1 MTAITRELAR
11 FAVNSRYELLP
22 AEVQHEGLRAF
33 VNYVGCAA
41 GGANEPVC
49 LKMLETISEF
59 NGKSD
64 CVVIGSSVRLDALN
78 AALLNALSSAALSF
92 NDTHYATVIHP
103 TSPVGAAL
111 ISMAMRRK
119 LSGKA
124 LIHALVLGDELCC
137 RIGNMLCTPPA
148 ACAVGLSTTGL
159 LGSIGAAI
167 AAGTVMGFNEDQMT
181 TAIGI
186 AANQSAGIREAHASM
201 SSWFTP
207 ANAGRSGLWAA
218 FLAERGY
225 TCPDTMLEGAKG
237 FAVSFASAPQMGAAL
252 EGIGQKWELLT
263 LAYKPYPCGVVIH
276 PIIDACLDITA
287 KHTFD
292 ARDIERVDVTVDPL
306 CLQLCNRPAPTLR
319 AQAMVSFPHW
329 AATTLMHKEAGLPQV
344 TEAMVHDADIA
355 TLRAKVVAHAD
366 HKIGREAAL
375 VKVTLK
381 EGRTFEARCNH
392 ALSTPQNPMTD
403 QHIAD
408 KTRLQMEIAFGKTK
422 AQRAMDAC
430 WKITE
435 LEDVKPY
442 IESLAALPVPSA

>member
-1 MTAITRELAR
+1 MNNITRELAR
-11 FAVNSRYELLP
+11 FAVNSRFEDLP
-22 AEVQHEGLRAF
+22 QKVQHEGLRAF

-41 GGANEPVC
+41 GGAGEPVC

-64 CVVIGSSVRLDALN
+64 CIVIGSRVKLDALN
-78 AALLNALSSAALSF
+78 AALLNSLSSAALSF
-92 NDTHYATVIHP
+92 NDTHYLTVIHP

-111 ISMAMRRK
+111 ISLATKRK
-119 LSGKA
+119 ISGKE
-124 LIHALVLGDELCC
+124 LIHAVVLGDELCC
-137 RIGNMLCTPPA
+137 RIGNILCTPPA
-148 ACAVGLSTTGL
+148 ECAVGLSTTGL
-159 LGSIGAAI
+159 LGCIGAAI
-167 AAGTVMGFNEDQMT
+167 AAGKVMGFNEDQMT

-218 FLAERGY
+218 IMAEKGY
-225 TCPDTMLEGAKG
+225 TCPDTMIEGVKG
-237 FAVSFASAPQMGAAL
+237 FAVSFSSNPQMNAATDGL
-252 EGIGQKWELLT
+252 GSQWELLE

-287 KHTFD
+287 KNTFD
-292 ARDIERVDVTVDPL
+292 ARDIARVEVTVNPL
-306 CLQLCNRPAPTLR
+306 CIQLCNRPSPQIR

-329 AATTLMHKEAGLPQV
+329 TATTLMHKEAGLPQV

-355 TLRAKVVAHAD
+355 ALRAKVVAHAD
-366 HKIGREAAL
+366 EKTGREEAR
-375 VKVTLK
+375 VKVTMK
-381 EGRTFEARCNH
+381 DGRVFEAHCQH

-403 QHIAD
+403 KHIAD
-408 KTRLQMEIAFGKTK
+408 KTRLQMEIAYGKDK
-422 AQRAMDAC
+422 AQRVADAC

-435 LEDVKPY
+435 AADVRPFV
-442 IESLAALPVPSA
+442 ESLAA